1 MGVSEAEAFSE
12 RMKRELLA
20 LESANVHAILE
31 TESVVDEVLTCP
43 MHYVACLF
51 FLHYSVRN

>member
-20 LESANVHAILE
+20 LESANVHAILQ

-43 MHYVACLF
+43 MHILLF
-51 FLHYSVRN
+51 HSFYSLA